1 MRRLLW
7 TWVLVGLFFSFG
19 CGEEKSAAP
28 GTPAA
33 PNTPA
38 AQETEKP
45 IGVNKTMI
53 KLETSKGDIVIEL
66 NKAKAPLTVANFLS
80 YVKSGQFDGTIFHR
94 VIKGFMIQGGG
105 FTPEFRQKPTNP
117 PVKNEAAN
125 GLKNERGTIAMART
139 NDPHSATC
147 QFFINHATN
156 TFLDFTGPSN
166 PGYAVFGKV
175 TKGMEVVDAIANTP
189 TTTLPNGTQ
198 DVPVETILIEKATVI
213 SEEKPADA
221 ENG

>member
-7 TWVLVGLFFSFG
+7 TWVLVGLFFGFG
-19 CGEEKSAAP
+19 CDEEKSAAP

-105 FTPEFRQKPTNP
+105 FTPEMQQKPTNP

-156 TFLDFTGPSN
+156 TFLDFAGPSN

-189 TTTLPNGTQ
+189 TGVKAGMR
-198 DVPVETILIEKATVI
+198 DVPVDTILIKKATVI

-221 ENG
+221 EN